1 MRSRGRSW
9 LLAGTMAL
17 TMGAGFSVVG
27 AGSAVGASHPLTG
40 TYELFVTITSDSPT
54 FSYTCPMILK
64 PGGKSVFPASTQCL
78 DKVTGHW
85 SVTGS
90 AVRVT
95 NFHNEDIFTG
105 KVTSKGFNTAFHP
118 GTYSQIDP
126 TATGTWYATYQS

>member
-17 TMGAGFSVVG
+17 TMGVGFSVVG
-27 AGSAVGASHPLTG
+27 AGSSVGASHPLAG
-40 TYELFVTITSDSPT
+40 TYELFVTITSDTPT

-64 PGGKSVFPASTQCL
+64 PGGKSIFPASTECA

-95 NFHNEDIFTG
+95 NYHNEDIFTG
-105 KVTSKGFNTAFHP
+105 KVTSKGFDTALHP

-126 TATGTWYATYQS
+126 TATGTWYAKYQS